1 MSDDKPSSAG
11 TRMLDGL
18 EAGLRKGDPAAR
30 QVAATL
36 GKEIF
41 EEKHGRNDTYLVQG
55 KTRELNEI
63 GKVLNLNDS
72 EKNRLHDIVR
82 STYPPDRPLTA
93 SQEGPYGSERF
104 VRAQAREKESYEKL
118 RIVTTADTSLGSLL
132 SSLVQASGG
141 TVDQMK
147 AAAAAGR
154 IIEGAA
160 SMAGIRGRSPTRRKP
175 ARRHLNREPPRRPRR
190 RLVSRGRP
198 RHRLTTTTHHRNPR
212 NHRQSGTTPQ
222 PAHPP
227 TTATQEPP
235 ANPAQPTTQHTT
247 TTTAN
252 PGTPQIRHNPP
263 PSSPPPTTATPGTT
277 ANPAQPT
284 PSSPPPATTP
294 LKLRERLRRTP
305 SQLPRLPRR
314 SWRTDS

>member
-160 SMAGIRGRSPTRRKP
+160 SMAGDKGKVTDAAKASAPP
-175 ARRHLNREPPRRPRR
+175 SEPRT
-190 RLVSRGRP
+190 STAAAAAAGK
-198 RHRLTTTTHHRNPR
+198 
-212 NHRQSGTTPQ
+212 SGTTS
-222 PAHPP
+222 PP
-227 TTATQEPP
+227 
-235 ANPAQPTTQHTT
+235 
-247 TTTAN
+247 
-252 PGTPQIRHNPP
+252 G
-263 PSSPPPTTATPGTT
+263 SPPPTTATPGTT
-277 ANPAQPT
+277 GKSGTTPP
-284 PSSPPPATTP
+284 PSSPPPAHDSTKATR
-294 LKLRERLRRTP
+294 KTSENAKSTP
-305 SQLPRLPRR
+305 SI
-314 SWRTDS
+314 TKT

>member
-1 MSDDKPSSAG
+1 
-11 TRMLDGL
+11 MLDGL

-198 RHRLTTTTHHRNPR
+198 RHPAHHHPP
-212 NHRQSGTTPQ
+212 PQ
-222 PAHPP
+222 P
-227 TTATQEPP
+227 QEPP
-235 ANPAQPTTQHTT
+235 ANPAQPHHPAHHHPPPQPQEPPANPAQPHHPAHHHPPPQPRNHRQIRHNPTTQLTT
-247 TTTAN
+247 THYRN
-252 PGTPQIRHNPP
+252 PRNHRQIRHNPP
-263 PSSPPPTTATPGTT
+263 PSSPPPAHDSTKATRKTSEN
-277 ANPAQPT
+277 AKST
-284 PSSPPPATTP
+284 PSITKT
-294 LKLRERLRRTP
+294 
-305 SQLPRLPRR
+305 
-314 SWRTDS
+314 